1 MLRCCY
7 YLLGI
12 ICLLGIGLSGT
23 AAGRIGGEGEAAT
36 ALVQDSGYLVVRNI
50 IIIGNK
56 KTRTSIILREIS
68 TVPGDT
74 IYLNDLAETL
84 EERRKQLLNTS
95 LFLNVTANVKNWD
108 GNSADLV
115 FEVWER
121 WYTFAFPIFKLAD
134 RNFNQWWVEKGHKF
148 NRINLGVKGTQENLT
163 GRNDGLDATL
173 QFGYTQKI
181 SLAYNLPYIDKS
193 FRHGLGILFSYSR
206 NREVND
212 STGNNKQQFFRKDDE
227 YLRQAYVIGLR
238 YSYRKAINGRH
249 QVFLNYNYE
258 KVADSV
264 AIINPNYLGKGRT
277 SVRFLDLAYRFTYI
291 KADSWIYPLKGV
303 SMMAEAAKRG
313 IGPLSDIDDI
323 RFRLNFTKYWQ
334 VHRKTYLALG
344 MRGQVKFSDEQ
355 PYINQQALG
364 YSDDYLRGLEYYVV
378 DGTSFAILKST
389 LRQELVSFKIKLP
402 IVPKK
407 FNTVPFRILAKTYG
421 DAGYAYSKF
430 PGNGFLNNRFL
441 YTGGVGID
449 IVSFY
454 DTCLRIEYSVN
465 QLGQK
470 GLFLHTSV
478 DM

>member
-7 YLLGI
+7 YLLALV
-12 ICLLGIGLSGT
+12 CLLGIVIPEN
-23 AAGRIGGEGEAAT
+23 AEGQSVSVMDT
-36 ALVQDSGYLVVRNI
+36 SYLVVRNI
-50 IIIGNK
+50 LVSGNK

-74 IYLNDLAETL
+74 IYLRDLSATL

-95 LFLNVTANVKNWD
+95 LFLNVTANVKNWT
-108 GNSADLV
+108 GNEADLV

-121 WYTFAFPIFKLAD
+121 WYTFAYPIFKLAD
-134 RNFNQWWVEKGHKF
+134 RNFNQWWVEKNHSLS
-148 NRINLGVKGTQENLT
+148 RINLGVSGTQENLT
-163 GRNDGLDATL
+163 GRNDALNAAL
-173 QFGYTQKI
+173 QFGYTQRFA
-181 SLAYNLPYIDKS
+181 LQYNIPYIDKR
-193 FRHGLGILFSYSR
+193 FRHGLGIIASYNR

-212 STGNNKQQFFRKDDE
+212 STSNNKQQFFRKDDF
-227 YLRQAYVIGLR
+227 LRQVYTIGLN
-238 YSYRKAINGRH
+238 YSYRRAINTRH
-249 QVFLNYNYE
+249 QVFVNYNYE

-277 SVRFLDLAYRFTYI
+277 NVRFIDITYRFTYI
-291 KADSWIYPLKGV
+291 KADSWVYPLKGFRIL
-303 SMMAEAAKRG
+303 AEAGKKG
-313 IGPLSDIDDI
+313 IGSLNDVDDVH
-323 RFRLNFTKYWQ
+323 FRLNMAKYWQ
-334 VHRKTYLALG
+334 LRPKTFAALG
-344 MRGQVKFSDEQ
+344 IRSVAKLSNEQ

-364 YSDDYLRGLEYYVV
+364 YRDDYLRGLEYYVI

-389 LRQELVSFKIKLP
+389 LRQELLSFKVKLP

-407 FNTVPFRILAKTYG
+407 FNTVPVRIFAKAFG
-421 DAGYAYSKF
+421 DAGYAYNKF
-430 PGNGFLNNRFL
+430 PGDSFLNNRFL
-441 YTGGVGID
+441 YTGGIGLD

-454 DTCLRIEYSVN
+454 DTCLRIEYSFN

>member
-7 YLLGI
+7 YLL
-12 ICLLGIGLSGT
+12 
-23 AAGRIGGEGEAAT
+23 
-36 ALVQDSGYLVVRNI
+36 ALVCLFGMVIPENAEGQSAPATDTNYLVVRNI
-50 IIIGNK
+50 LVSGNK

-74 IYLNDLAETL
+74 IYLRDLSNTL

-95 LFLNVTANVKNWD
+95 LFLNVTANVKNWT
-108 GNSADLV
+108 GNEADVV

-121 WYTFAFPIFKLAD
+121 WYTFAYPIFKLAD
-134 RNFNQWWVEKGHKF
+134 RNFNQWWVEKNHSLS
-148 NRINLGVKGTQENLT
+148 RINLGVSGTQENLT
-163 GRNDGLDATL
+163 GRNDALNAAL
-173 QFGYTQKI
+173 QFGYTQRFA
-181 SLAYNLPYIDKS
+181 LQYNIPYIDKR
-193 FRHGLGILFSYSR
+193 FRHGLGIIASYNR

-212 STGNNKQQFFRKDDE
+212 STSNNKQQFFRKDDF
-227 YLRQAYVIGLR
+227 LRQVYMIGLN
-238 YSYRKAINGRH
+238 YSYRKAINTRH
-249 QVFLNYNYE
+249 QVFVNYNYE

-277 SVRFLDLAYRFTYI
+277 NVRYIDITYRLTYI
-291 KADSWIYPLKGV
+291 KADSWVYPLKGFRLL
-303 SMMAEAAKRG
+303 AEVGKKG
-313 IGPLSDIDDI
+313 IGPLNDVDDVH
-323 RFRLNFTKYWQ
+323 FRLNMAKYWQ
-334 VHRKTYLALG
+334 LRPKTYAALG
-344 MRGQVKFSDEQ
+344 IRSAAKLSNEQ

-364 YSDDYLRGLEYYVV
+364 YRDDYLRGLEYYVI

-389 LRQELVSFKIKLP
+389 LRQELLSFKVKLP

-407 FNTVPFRILAKTYG
+407 FNTVPVRIFAKAFG
-421 DAGYAYSKF
+421 DAGYAYNKF
-430 PGNGFLNNRFL
+430 PGNSFLNNRFL
-441 YTGGVGID
+441 YTGGIGLD

-454 DTCLRIEYSVN
+454 DTCLRIEYSFN

>member
-7 YLLGI
+7 YLLVI
-12 ICLLGIGLSGT
+12 VCLLGTTLSGT
-23 AAGRIGGEGEAAT
+23 ASGRMEGEGKA

-50 IIIGNK
+50 IVIGNK

-74 IYLNDLAETL
+74 IRLADLAETL
-84 EERRKQLLNTS
+84 EERRKQVLNTS

-108 GNSADLV
+108 GNTADLV

-134 RNFNQWWVEKGHKF
+134 RNFNQWWVEKGHKL
-148 NRINLGVKGTQENLT
+148 NRLNFGIKGSQENLT

-181 SLAYNLPYIDKS
+181 AVAYNLPYIDKS

-212 STGNNKQQFFRKDDE
+212 STSDNKQKFFRKDDQ
-227 YLRQAYVIGLR
+227 YLRQVYTVGLR
-238 YSYRKAINGRH
+238 YSYRRAINARH
-249 QVFLNYNYE
+249 QVFLTYNYE
-258 KVADSV
+258 RVADSV
-264 AIINPNYLGKGRT
+264 AILNPNYLGKGRT
-277 SVRFLDLAYRFTYI
+277 NVRFLDLTYRFTYI
-291 KADSWIYPLKGV
+291 KADSWIYPLKGISIAGEV
-303 SMMAEAAKRG
+303 AKRG

-323 RFRLNFTKYWQ
+323 RFRLNFTKFWQ
-334 VHRKTYLALG
+334 LRRKTFFSLG
-344 MRGQVKFSDEQ
+344 TRAQAKFSDEQ

-364 YSDDYLRGLEYYVV
+364 YGDDYLRGLEYYVI
-378 DGTSFAILKST
+378 DGTSFALLKST

-407 FNTVPFRILAKTYG
+407 FNSVPVRILAKTFA
-421 DAGYAYSKF
+421 DAGYAYNKF
-430 PGNGFLNNRFL
+430 PGNSFLNNRFL
-441 YTGGVGID
+441 YTGGIGID

>member
-7 YLLGI
+7 YLLALV
-12 ICLLGIGLSGT
+12 CLLGIVIPEN
-23 AAGRIGGEGEAAT
+23 AEGQSVSVMDT
-36 ALVQDSGYLVVRNI
+36 SYLVVRNI
-50 IIIGNK
+50 LVSGNK

-74 IYLNDLAETL
+74 IYLRDLSATL

-95 LFLNVTANVKNWD
+95 LFLNVTANVKNWT
-108 GNSADLV
+108 GNEADLV

-121 WYTFAFPIFKLAD
+121 WYTFAYPIFKLAD
-134 RNFNQWWVEKGHKF
+134 RNFNQWWVEKNHSLS
-148 NRINLGVKGTQENLT
+148 RINLGVSGTQENLT
-163 GRNDGLDATL
+163 GRNDALNAAL
-173 QFGYTQKI
+173 QFGYTQRFA
-181 SLAYNLPYIDKS
+181 LQYNIPYIDKR
-193 FRHGLGILFSYSR
+193 FRHGLGIIASYNR

-212 STGNNKQQFFRKDDE
+212 STSNNKQQFFRKDDF
-227 YLRQAYVIGLR
+227 LRQVYTIGLN
-238 YSYRKAINGRH
+238 YSYRRAINTRH
-249 QVFLNYNYE
+249 QVFVNYNYE

-277 SVRFLDLAYRFTYI
+277 NVRFIDITYRFTYI
-291 KADSWIYPLKGV
+291 KADSWVYPLKGFRIL
-303 SMMAEAAKRG
+303 AEVGKKG
-313 IGPLSDIDDI
+313 IGSLNDVDDVH
-323 RFRLNFTKYWQ
+323 FRLNMAKYWQ
-334 VHRKTYLALG
+334 LRPKTFAALG
-344 MRGQVKFSDEQ
+344 IRSVAKLSNEQ

-364 YSDDYLRGLEYYVV
+364 YRDDYLRGLEYYVI

-389 LRQELVSFKIKLP
+389 LRQELLSFKVKLP

-407 FNTVPFRILAKTYG
+407 FNTVPVRIFAKAFG
-421 DAGYAYSKF
+421 DAGYAYNKF
-430 PGNGFLNNRFL
+430 PGDSFLNNRFL
-441 YTGGVGID
+441 YTGGIGLD

-454 DTCLRIEYSVN
+454 DTCLRIEYSFN

>member
-7 YLLGI
+7 YLLGYL
-12 ICLLGIGLSGT
+12 CLLGIVLPG
-23 AAGRIGGEGEAAT
+23 AAKSRIEEKSRAA
-36 ALVQDSGYLVVRNI
+36 ALAQDSGYLVVRNI

-56 KTRTSIILREIS
+56 KTRTSIIQREIS

-74 IYLNDLAETL
+74 IYLNNLAETL
-84 EERRKQLLNTS
+84 EERRKQILNTS
-95 LFLNVTANVKNWD
+95 LFLNATANVKNWD

-134 RNFNQWWVEKGHKF
+134 RNFNQWWVEKGHNF
-148 NRINLGVKGTQENLT
+148 NRVNWGVKGTQENLT

-173 QFGYTQKI
+173 QFGYTQRI
-181 SLAYNLPYIDKS
+181 SLQYNLPYIDKG

-212 STGNNKQQFFRKDDE
+212 STSNNKQQFFRKDE
-227 YLRQAYVIGLR
+227 FLRQVYTVGIR
-238 YSYRKAINGRH
+238 YSYRKAINTRH

-277 SVRFLDLAYRFTYI
+277 SVRFLDLIYRVTYI
-291 KADSWIYPLKGV
+291 RADSWVYPLKGV
-303 SMMAEAAKRG
+303 SIMGEAAKRG

-323 RFRLNFTKYWQ
+323 RFRLNASRYWQ
-334 VHRKTYLALG
+334 LKPRTFLSLG

-355 PYINQQALG
+355 PYMNQQALG
-364 YSDDYLRGLEYYVV
+364 YADDYLRGLEYYVV

-389 LRQELVSFKIKLP
+389 LRQEILAFKLKLP
-402 IVPKK
+402 IVPRK
-407 FNTVPFRILAKTYG
+407 FNTVPFRIFAKTFADG
-421 DAGYAYSKF
+421 GYAYNKF
-430 PGNGFLNNRFL
+430 PGNSFLNNRFL
-441 YTGGVGID
+441 YTGGIGLD

>member
-7 YLLGI
+7 YLLALV
-12 ICLLGIGLSGT
+12 CLLGIVIPEN
-23 AAGRIGGEGEAAT
+23 AEGQSVSVMDT
-36 ALVQDSGYLVVRNI
+36 SYLVVRNI
-50 IIIGNK
+50 LVSGNK

-74 IYLNDLAETL
+74 IYLRDLSATL

-95 LFLNVTANVKNWD
+95 LFLNVTANVKNWT
-108 GNSADLV
+108 GNEADLV

-121 WYTFAFPIFKLAD
+121 WYTFAYPIFKLAD
-134 RNFNQWWVEKGHKF
+134 RNFNQWWVEKNHSLS
-148 NRINLGVKGTQENLT
+148 RINLGVSGTQENLT
-163 GRNDGLDATL
+163 GRNDALNAAL
-173 QFGYTQKI
+173 QFGYTQRFA
-181 SLAYNLPYIDKS
+181 LQYNIPYIDKR
-193 FRHGLGILFSYSR
+193 FRHGLGIIASYNR

-212 STGNNKQQFFRKDDE
+212 STSNNKQQFFRKDDF
-227 YLRQAYVIGLR
+227 LRQVYIIGLN
-238 YSYRKAINGRH
+238 YSYRRAINTRH
-249 QVFLNYNYE
+249 QVFVNYNYE

-277 SVRFLDLAYRFTYI
+277 NVRFIDITYRFTYI
-291 KADSWIYPLKGV
+291 KADSWVYPLKGFRIL
-303 SMMAEAAKRG
+303 AEAGKKG
-313 IGPLSDIDDI
+313 IGSLNDVDDVH
-323 RFRLNFTKYWQ
+323 FRLNMAKYWQ
-334 VHRKTYLALG
+334 LRPKTFAALG
-344 MRGQVKFSDEQ
+344 IRSVAKLSNEQ

-364 YSDDYLRGLEYYVV
+364 YRDDYLRGLEYYVI

-389 LRQELVSFKIKLP
+389 LRQELLSFKVKLP

-407 FNTVPFRILAKTYG
+407 FNTVPVRIFAKAFG
-421 DAGYAYSKF
+421 DAGYAYNKF
-430 PGNGFLNNRFL
+430 PGDSFLNNRFL
-441 YTGGVGID
+441 YTGGIGLD

-454 DTCLRIEYSVN
+454 DTCLRIEYSFN